1 MDTDMK
7 CLIVEGR
14 TDKLQIEPILDEPVI
29 ILCTN
34 GTMDTEALEDL
45 IEPYEYCQ
53 LYTLF
58 DADKSGAFLRKVM
71 DRVYPEARQLQTL
84 NMYKEVATTPRSI
97 LGKILLAE
105 NFKIKKNYIL

>member
-1 MDTDMK
+1 
-7 CLIVEGR
+7 
-14 TDKLQIEPILDEPVI
+14 
-29 ILCTN
+29 
-34 GTMDTEALEDL
+34 MDTEALEDL

-105 NFKIKKNYIL
+105 NFKIKQKQEKLLETAGNILRSLSRL